1 VASERPE
8 SHLKLPAAHGRVW
21 PLLAAGCLIALAFAF
36 SCSAGP
42 PVLCAAG
49 LPDGGCSYHVEVHCG
64 DVALC
69 SPGSTQVLDAGTC
82 VRDTGAD
89 VIDCS

>member
-1 VASERPE
+1 MTRPLMGVAS
-8 SHLKLPAAHGRVW
+8 
-21 PLLAAGCLIALAFAF
+21 LLGLALALG
-36 SCSAGP
+36 CSAGP
-42 PVLCAAG
+42 PVLCELG